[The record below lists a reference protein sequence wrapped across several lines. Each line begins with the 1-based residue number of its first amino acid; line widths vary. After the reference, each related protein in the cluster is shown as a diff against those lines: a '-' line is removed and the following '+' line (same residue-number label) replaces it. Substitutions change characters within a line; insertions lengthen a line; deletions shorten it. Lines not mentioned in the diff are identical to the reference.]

1 MGFLFELSSIARE
14 LPGPLNCFEHAGRF
28 IDGFLILRGRITVRN
43 DACSRLDVSFAVFE
57 DAGAEGDAA
66 IEVAIKSKVADG
78 AGVGAAFAFFEAADD
93 FHGTDLGGAADG
105 ACGEGGAHDIVGGA
119 VWPELAAYVGD
130 DVHDVGVALDDHEF
144 VDTHGAILSGAS
156 DVVSSEVNEHDV
168 FGSFFGVG

>member
-1 MGFLFELSSIARE
+1 MNR
-14 LPGPLNCFEHAGRF
+14 FEHAGRF

-130 DVHDVGVALDDHEF
+130 DVHDV
-144 VDTHGAILSGAS
+144 
-156 DVVSSEVNEHDV
+156 
-168 FGSFFGVG
+168 